1 MRVKVTERQY
11 QLLLDNFNLITD
23 RGFYLAI
30 QGMTFKKF
38 IKKIE
43 CTKNRL

>member
-11 QLLLDNFNLITD
+11 QILLDNFNVISD
-23 RGFYLAI
+23 RGFYLSI
-30 QGMTFKKF
+30 QGKTFKKF
-38 IKKIE
+38 IKKLG